1 MLIAELEITI
11 DRDKCSGEGV
21 CVDIAPEV
29 FRLDDEDIAEV
40 IDPAGAARDIII
52 DAAQSCPQ
60 SAITVVE
67 IGTGEQLV
75 P

>member
-29 FRLDDEDIAEV
+29 FRLDDEDTAEV
-40 IDPAGAARDIII
+40 IDPVGAARDIVI